1 MNNLKEKVM
10 ENKFLLSLLNQMKP
24 AEKENTL
31 SVINGLLEE
40 MQGKSEGLAKA
51 IQEVSK
57 KQPPK

>member
-1 MNNLKEKVM
+1 M

-51 IQEVSK
+51 IQEASK
-57 KQPPK
+57 KTAT

>member
-1 MNNLKEKVM
+1 M
-10 ENKFLLSLLNQMKP
+10 ENKFLLSLLNQMNP

-40 MQGKSEGLAKA
+40 MQGKSEGLTKA